1 MSTTID
7 LDAEVT
13 RWTRELRKGSTRL
26 ALLAELRH
34 GESYGYRI
42 LTRLRGR
49 GLAALSTSEAAVYP
63 LLHDLETRGFL
74 TSRWKT
80 TEDGVPPRKY
90 YALTGAGA
98 QLHAALRGAWNDY
111 RNEMEAILGDDHAT

>member
-1 MSTTID
+1 MD
-7 LDAEVT
+7 LEAEVT

-26 ALLAELRH
+26 ALLAELSH

-42 LTRLRGR
+42 LSVLRSR

-90 YALTGAGA
+90 YALTAAGA
-98 QLHAALRGAWNDY
+98 QLHAALRSAWADY
-111 RNEMEAILGDDHAT
+111 RREMEAIVGDQHGT